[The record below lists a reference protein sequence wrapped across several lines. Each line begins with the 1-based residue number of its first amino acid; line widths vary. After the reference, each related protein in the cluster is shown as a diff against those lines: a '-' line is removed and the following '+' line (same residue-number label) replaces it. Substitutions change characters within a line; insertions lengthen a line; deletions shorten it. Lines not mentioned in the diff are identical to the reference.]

1 MLSTE
6 RRRRRRWRRAPSTR
20 AAAWRRLPGAACG
33 PPSPRACV
41 RGECARVP
49 RASRAGSSA
58 RAVVG
63 SPRARLRESRTRARV
78 RGGGGDGG
86 GAPSSSSRARV
97 LRARIRTRRHL
108 LISNASHMYNERNR
122 LTRQVSRAPL
132 APRAP
137 RHRRVLSRP
146 HKRVVLV
153 ERAPVRLG
161 TLHEFSHRVVPL
173 EPVRFRGPEQHV

>member
-1 MLSTE
+1 MFDACVGSG
-6 RRRRRRWRRAPSTR
+6 
-20 AAAWRRLPGAACG
+20 RLPGEACG
-33 PPSPRACV
+33 PPSPRTRA
-41 RGECARVP
+41 RLECARVP

-63 SPRARLRESRTRARV
+63 SPRARVREFERARDGDD
-78 RGGGGDGG
+78 GGGGGG
-86 GAPSSSSRARV
+86 YVRRV
-97 LRARIRTRRHL
+97 RRRGGVVITRTGVAGPYTHESRHL